1 LAIVL
6 SLNYN
11 ESGYVQ
17 MAFSDGNLGDV
28 HITSKKKA
36 SDPKVLRAGRDCS
49 FGTFLRIL
57 LQ

>member
-1 LAIVL
+1 
-6 SLNYN
+6 
-11 ESGYVQ
+11 